1 MTTAPAYRPRDPRLD
16 FFRGLGMF
24 IILIAHI
31 HWNSW
36 VNWIP
41 ARFGFSDAAD
51 LFVFCSGMASALAF
65 ARIFEARGWLL
76 GTARILHRM
85 WQVYWAQIGC
95 FLIGFSILATADLWL
110 GRATYIPLVGL
121 EAFVDN
127 PMLYVPSLMTLTF
140 LPPYFDILPMYLVIL
155 AMIPL
160 VMALAR
166 LSPNLAL
173 ATIVIIWFL
182 GNRGILHL
190 TADLQTGR
198 MWYFNPFAWQLVFF
212 TGFAFIK
219 GWLPA
224 PPRSAWL
231 AALAMALILFAA
243 PVSCN
248 AGYQCYAG
256 FGHVPLFGEIR
267 EWLEPVT
274 DKTGMGPLRYA
285 HFLATAYIAFLLV
298 GERGE
303 RLRGRLVEITIK
315 VGQQT
320 LAVFL
325 TGLVAAQL
333 LSILVNE
340 AGRGWLVVLVANLL
354 GFATL
359 IATAFVAAWF
369 KASPWKEKGARAPS
383 PE

>member
-1 MTTAPAYRPRDPRLD
+1 MTSPSASRPRDPRLD

-65 ARIFEARGWLL
+65 SRIFEERGWLL

-95 FLIGFSILATADLWL
+95 FLLGFSILATADLWL
-110 GRATYIPLVGL
+110 GRNTYIPLVGL
-121 EAFVDN
+121 EAFVAN
-127 PMLYVPSLMTLTF
+127 PRLSVPSLLTLTF

-155 AMIPL
+155 AMIPA

-166 LSPNLAL
+166 ISPRLAL
-173 ATIVIIWFL
+173 AAILLVWLL

-190 TADLQTGR
+190 MADPQTGR
-198 MWYFNPFAWQLVFF
+198 MWYFNPFAWQLMFF

-224 PPRSAWL
+224 PPRSTGL
-231 AALAMALILFAA
+231 TILALALVVLAA

-248 AGYQCYAG
+248 AGYACYAG

-267 EWLEPVT
+267 EALDPLT

-285 HFLATAYIAFLLV
+285 HFLATAYLAYRLA
-298 GERGE
+298 GEQ
-303 RLRGRLVEITIK
+303 GRNLTGPVVEVMRK

-325 TGLVAAQL
+325 VGLVGAQL
-333 LSILVNE
+333 LSIFINE
-340 AGRGWLVVLVANLL
+340 MGRGAMVVMIANLT
-354 GFATL
+354 GFASL
-359 IATAFVAAWF
+359 ILTAYVTAWF
-369 KASPWKEKGARAPS
+369 KAAPWKGRGTKAPA